1 MGVLSWIF
9 PTDQD
14 RISRAETFY
23 ERGKFADARMELMG
37 IETDAALGLRTRAEN
52 ELARKNIEAAVSW
65 CQAGDNGRARHHL
78 EMAQNFHGG
87 GLDDDFKEA
96 RRRMRDIREQQREEA
111 AKKLEEREAR
121 IAAMEDSPFHAK
133 SDMSPILEELNLSGA
148 AAEELEGR
156 LSLLIDAYPSE
167 FQEYVSPPLLKA
179 VLDLENGRPDLAI
192 PALLALPD
200 DNLLVCYERARA
212 ASLLG
217 DSQATLRSMRAF
229 DRLSDKHYE
238 IGTQHTGILFAQA
251 LTQSNKYTEAME
263 LLERLRKQDPNV
275 GGAFYAQLLSRHGRH
290 QEAEA
295 ILLPLIQKHPR
306 QSTLYG
312 LLANVRMAAGHEIEA
327 MRSLEAA
334 LEATHCAP
342 GQCGYRPPDA
352 GIIRSLATL
361 YFERDMELDR
371 AHELSEQAAS
381 LVKQPTWDDL
391 YLAGLAGRKRH
402 DAQVE
407 PTIQLLWE
415 QTPNEHPRY
424 KRLEKHLPLTRI

>member
-9 PTDQD
+9 PSNED
-14 RISRAETFY
+14 RVTRAKAYF
-23 ERGKFADARMELMG
+23 ERGKFADARMEVMG
-37 IETDAALGLRTRAEN
+37 IESEDALHLRAQAEN

-65 CQAGDNGRARHHL
+65 CQAGDDSRARQHL
-78 EMAQNFHGG
+78 EIAQNFHAG
-87 GLDDDFKEA
+87 GLDEDFKEA
-96 RRRMRDIREQQREEA
+96 RRSMREIREQQREEEA
-111 AKKLEEREAR
+111 AKRDEREAR
-121 IAAMEDSPFHAK
+121 IAAMEDSPFH
-133 SDMSPILEELNLSGA
+133 SNNDMSPILEDLKLSGA

-167 FQEYVSPPLLKA
+167 LREHVTSPLLKA

-200 DNLLVCYERARA
+200 NNPLVCYERARA
-212 ASLLG
+212 ANLLG
-217 DSQATLRSMRAF
+217 DAQAALRSMRTF
-229 DRLSDKHYE
+229 DRLSDKHYA

-251 LTQSNKYTEAME
+251 LTQSNLFDEATA
-263 LLERLRKQDPNV
+263 LLKRLREQDPNV
-275 GGAFYAQLLSRHGRH
+275 GGAFYAQLLSRQGRH

-295 ILLPLIQKHPR
+295 ILVPLIQKYPR
-306 QSTLYG
+306 QSNLYG

-342 GQCGYRPPDA
+342 GQCGYRPPDV

-361 YFERDMELDR
+361 YFERDLELER
-371 AHELSEQAAS
+371 ANELAEQAAS

-391 YLAGLAGRKRH
+391 YLAGLAARKRH
-402 DAQVE
+402 DVQIE

-415 QTPNEHPRY
+415 QTPIEHPRY
-424 KRLEKHLPLTRI
+424 KRLEKHLPLTPA